1 VPDLRRSA
9 HLMGNAPLV
18 ARVHM
23 MGPGMVETRAMRR
36 RRFACPVCP
45 ICYELAPSTR
55 PYECSCDHLYHLRC
69 LLAWA
74 AVENTCP
81 MCRAWFNVVLDG
93 AGSYVRVPDNA
104 QH

>member
-1 VPDLRRSA
+1 
-9 HLMGNAPLV
+9 MGNAPLV
-18 ARVHM
+18 ARVHVT
-23 MGPGMVETRAMRR
+23 GPGMVETRAMRR
-36 RRFACPVCP
+36 RRLTCPICP
-45 ICYELAPSTR
+45 ICYDLCPRARPSAC
-55 PYECSCDHLYHLRC
+55 PCEHLYHLQC

-81 MCRAWFNVVLDG
+81 MCRVWFNVVLDG